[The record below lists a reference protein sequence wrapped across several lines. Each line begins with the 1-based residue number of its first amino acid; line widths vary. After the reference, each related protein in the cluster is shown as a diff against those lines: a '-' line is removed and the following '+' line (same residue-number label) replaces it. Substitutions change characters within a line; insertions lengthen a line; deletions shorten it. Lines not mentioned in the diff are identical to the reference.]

1 MGMPLHFLGLR
12 EPLPRCLLGPPL
24 APLHLASFHPFAP
37 HPRRAAGPCPR
48 PCNPGARIP
57 APCTA
62 ERGQGSCPG
71 THRQS
76 DRRTDGRT
84 APDGRAWR
92 ALRGPGGE
100 CLHPAPL
107 SFSGSRDLLGRGG
120 ERPPNSRP
128 GGEET
133 CQSNRRAGRPPQP
146 SWSPEEPS
154 PVKGAYKTP
163 PPTPLWFLSHQRVL
177 VGGWQ

>member
-12 EPLPRCLLGPPL
+12 DPLPRCLLGPPL

-37 HPRRAAGPCPR
+37 RPRRAAGPCTGPR
-48 PCNPGARIP
+48 NPGARIP

-76 DRRTDGRT
+76 DRLTDGRT

-92 ALRGPGGE
+92 ALRGPGGLE
-100 CLHPAPL
+100 PDGAPARRCPPAEPVLPENGRGLGAPYVPLGPWPHPPPLHP
-107 SFSGSRDLLGRGG
+107 
-120 ERPPNSRP
+120 PP
-128 GGEET
+128 
-133 CQSNRRAGRPPQP
+133 
-146 SWSPEEPS
+146 
-154 PVKGAYKTP
+154 
-163 PPTPLWFLSHQRVL
+163 
-177 VGGWQ
+177 